1 MGRIGRTYTRVENLA
16 ADNTAAAYR
25 RFARSTTDVEDRRLR
40 QEIAFAVIGLIFF
53 LAIVGWALTL

>member
-40 QEIAFAVIGLIFF
+40 QEITFAVIGLIFF